1 MIVNCER
8 YIIMNKTSISYFL
21 AVVVILLIV
30 VSCAKRGSPTGGP
43 VDEDPPEILRVY
55 PDNFSTNFKATE
67 IEITFDEYVKLQ
79 DLQKQLVISP
89 PLKNLPL
96 ITPQGSAS
104 KTVTIQITDTLKE
117 NTTYTFNFGQS
128 IVDNNEGNP
137 YPFYRYVFSTGTY
150 IDSLQLKGKITD
162 ALDFKSEEFVNVMLY
177 KMDSTYTDS
186 IVFKEPPLYVFNT
199 LDSLET
205 FTMENLAAGTYRMIG
220 LKEENSNLRFEPA
233 RDKIGFVSDPV
244 TLPTDELYEL
254 QLYKPILDDE
264 VVKATHEAKTR
275 FYIGYKGRLDSMK
288 VEPLI
293 KDQFSKTRI
302 TKLKDKDTLQ
312 FWFLP
317 ELALEPDSVIIKA
330 SYKNYEEELTVRL
343 KDLYQD
349 SLTVSKYGAHK
360 LGKPLQYD
368 ASTPMVGYDESKVE
382 LLNRDSIPVPVELS
396 LDEFTNIL
404 SINFEQEEK
413 ELYRL
418 KLFPGAITDFYGA
431 SNDTISNNYTTRET
445 SSYGNMLVT
454 LESGTQWPAI
464 VQIVKEDLTV
474 VAQQI
479 ATENKMYSF
488 DNLDPGS
495 YLVRVIYDAN
505 ANGVYDPGNF
515 LKNIQPEKVVYLPAV
530 KQLLANWDLRET
542 VILE

>member
-1 MIVNCER
+1 MIVNCVR
-8 YIIMNKTSISYFL
+8 YYIMTQKFTSYLFVVAILL
-21 AVVVILLIV
+21 AVL

-55 PDNFSTNFKATE
+55 PDNFSINFKATE

-89 PLKNLPL
+89 PLKTLPI

-162 ALDFKSEEFVNVMLY
+162 ALDYKSEEFVNVLLY

-186 IVFKEPPLYVFNT
+186 VIFNEPPLYVFNT

-220 LKEENSNLRFEPA
+220 LKEESSNLRFDPA
-233 RDKIGFVSDPV
+233 RDKIGFISDPV
-244 TLPTDELYEL
+244 TLPTDEEYEL
-254 QLYKPILDDE
+254 KLFKPELDAE
-264 VVKATHEAKTR
+264 AVKATHEAKTR
-275 FYIGYKGRLDSMK
+275 FHIGYNGRLDSMK
-288 VEPLI
+288 IQSL
-293 KDQFSKTRI
+293 KDNVFTKTRI

-317 ELALEPDSVIIKA
+317 ELALEPDSVILKTTFK
-330 SYKNYEEELTVRL
+330 SYENELTVKL

-349 SLTVSKYGAHK
+349 SLTVSKYGGHK
-360 LGKPLQYD
+360 LGKPIQYE
-368 ASTPMVGYDESKVE
+368 ASTPIVSFNQSKVE

-396 LDEFTNIL
+396 LDEFKNVL

-413 ELYRL
+413 ELYKL
-418 KLFPGAITDFYGA
+418 KLFPGAITDFYDET
-431 SNDTISNNYTTRET
+431 NDTISGNFTTRET
-445 SSYGNMLVT
+445 TSYGNIMVT
-454 LESGTQWPAI
+454 LERGTQWPAI

-479 ATENKMYSF
+479 ALENTTYTF
-488 DNLDPGS
+488 DYLDPDD
-495 YLVRVIYDAN
+495 YLVRVIYDTN
-505 ANGVYDPGNF
+505 SNGRYDPGNF
-515 LKNIQPEKVVYLPAV
+515 LKNKQPEKVVYLPAV